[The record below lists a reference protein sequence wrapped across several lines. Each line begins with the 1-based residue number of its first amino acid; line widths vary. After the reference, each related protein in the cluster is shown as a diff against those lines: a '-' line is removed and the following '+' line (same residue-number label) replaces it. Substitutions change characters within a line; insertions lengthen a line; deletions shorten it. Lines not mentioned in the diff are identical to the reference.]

1 MQDLIIPIHFK
12 GFFMIKFLVLSFFMI
27 FAAHASPYK
36 IHAPSD
42 LSSTEGAE
50 LLQSHVEGSLFLGT
64 NSFTLARVSNKS
76 STSSSNGD
84 FVILWGVGS
93 NATDQGITQTEY
105 QNMWLIMNYLNE
117 LNFRVIL
124 NVRSTSADL
133 ATALQ
138 SPTSSVVLYS
148 SHGNETGFYDF
159 NAAMVPYDIFK
170 KLGPKLYQFILSA
183 CYGTLALE
191 YYKVPESLYTLSW
204 SDLTTSTHLKDYLLS
219 DDWTGFEGKEN
230 LKTEKK

>member
-1 MQDLIIPIHFK
+1 
-12 GFFMIKFLVLSFFMI
+12 MIKVLILSFLVM
-27 FAAHASPYK
+27 FAAHAAPYK

-42 LSSTEGAE
+42 LSATEGAE
-50 LLQSHVEGSLFLGT
+50 LLQSHVESSLFLGT
-64 NSFTLARVSNKS
+64 NAFTLARVSNKS
-76 STSSSNGD
+76 SNSSSNGD

-93 NATDQGITQTEY
+93 NATDQEITRTEY

-148 SHGNETGFYDF
+148 SHGNDTGFYDY
-159 NAAMVPYDIFK
+159 NSTMVPYNVFK
-170 KLGPKLYQFILSA
+170 NVGPKLYQFILSA
-183 CYGTLALE
+183 CYGSLALE
-191 YYKVPESLYTLSW
+191 YYKVPEALYTLSW
-204 SDLTTSTHLKDYLLS
+204 SGLTTSTQLKDYLLS
-219 DDWTGFEGKEN
+219 SDWTGLEGKEN
-230 LKTEKK
+230 LKTDKK